1 MQFFLFYN
9 SGTTGLVRWKG
20 NLFQNRVRDFI
31 YGQISGNMFDDEG
44 NRGSELRE
52 CVFQQAKA
60 TMRGAEAEISY
71 NLNRDGLSAR
81 VFADTSRGSLD
92 NAGSLPL
99 QPATRA
105 GVDLGY
111 GTNDVTWFMVAKNL
125 LNQDVR
131 LSTSVLKDVAPLP
144 GRNLIVGVRTRF

>member
-1 MQFFLFYN
+1 MLLRTRRLTRLTC
-9 SGTTGLVRWKG
+9 STP
-20 NLFQNRVRDFI
+20 
-31 YGQISGNMFDDEG
+31 
-44 NRGSELRE
+44 GSELRE
-52 CVFQQAKA
+52 RVFQQAKA

-81 VFADTSRGSLD
+81 VFDDTSRGSLD

-111 GTNDVTWFMVAKNL
+111 GSNDVTWIMVAKNL
-125 LNQDVR
+125 LNQDIR